1 MTMFIGL
8 NFSILL
14 QKQLAFFVDHSII
27 PQTSPIN
34 RLHSSAGTICTPKDN
49 NKTRQLDGTESD
61 PFVTK
66 TDEVLHDD
74 NDDASKEYEA
84 LSSYFWLQ
92 QWKI

>member
-1 MTMFIGL
+1 M
-8 NFSILL
+8 
-14 QKQLAFFVDHSII
+14 DHSII

-74 NDDASKEYEA
+74 NGDASKEYEA
-84 LSSYFWLQ
+84 LSSVTFDYNNERYR
-92 QWKI
+92 